1 MILQQWDSLRIGSL
15 NHFGHYNKLLSKHP
29 LSAWN
34 EKHWIKPELIEQ
46 TELLQVKLRLTIVDN
61 TANKSEEDNTSE
73 EKTRKKTRKKTREKT
88 REKVL
93 NLIKQDPQITIVQI
107 AAKLDISPKGVEWQL
122 SKLKTDGIIH
132 RVGADN
138 GGYWEI
144 VQQ

>member
-1 MILQQWDSLRIGSL
+1 M
-15 NHFGHYNKLLSKHP
+15 
-29 LSAWN
+29 SAWN

-73 EKTRKKTRKKTREKT
+73 EKTRKKT

-144 VQQ
+144 VQKYFFYVIP

>member
-1 MILQQWDSLRIGSL
+1 MQQWAFLRTGSL

-61 TANKSEEDNTSE
+61 TANKSAEDNTRE
-73 EKTRKKTRKKTREKT
+73 EKTREKTRKKT

>member
-1 MILQQWDSLRIGSL
+1 MLRMIGYGENIGYGFPL
-15 NHFGHYNKLLSKHP
+15 I

-34 EKHWIKPELIEQ
+34 EKHWIKSELIEQ

-73 EKTRKKTRKKTREKT
+73 EKTRKKTREKT
-88 REKVL
+88 RKKVL

-107 AAKLDISPKGVEWQL
+107 AAKLDISPKGVDWQL

>member
-1 MILQQWDSLRIGSL
+1 MILQLWDSPRTGSL

-73 EKTRKKTRKKTREKT
+73 EKTRKKTTEKT
-88 REKVL
+88 TEKILKSIQNNPYITHRDLADLLGLSEDGVFY
-93 NLIKQDPQITIVQI
+93 NIK
-107 AAKLDISPKGVEWQL
+107 
-122 SKLKTDGIIH
+122 KLKQQGLLR
-132 RVGADN
+132 RVGPDK

-144 VQQ
+144 VKE

>member
-1 MILQQWDSLRIGSL
+1 M
-15 NHFGHYNKLLSKHP
+15 
-29 LSAWN
+29 
-34 EKHWIKPELIEQ
+34 
-46 TELLQVKLRLTIVDN
+46 
-61 TANKSEEDNTSE
+61 
-73 EKTRKKTRKKTREKT
+73 
-88 REKVL
+88 

-144 VQQ
+144 IQQ

>member
-1 MILQQWDSLRIGSL
+1 M
-15 NHFGHYNKLLSKHP
+15 
-29 LSAWN
+29 SAWN
-34 EKHWIKPELIEQ
+34 EKRWIKPELIEQ
-46 TELLQVKLRLTIVDN
+46 PELLQVKLRLTIVDN

-73 EKTRKKTRKKTREKT
+73 EKTRKKT

>member
-1 MILQQWDSLRIGSL
+1 M
-15 NHFGHYNKLLSKHP
+15 
-29 LSAWN
+29 SAWN

-73 EKTRKKTRKKTREKT
+73 EKTR
-88 REKVL
+88 EKVL

-122 SKLKTDGIIH
+122 SKLKTDGIIY